1 MIELVLFGSAIGGP
15 LAPVLFIWGFLP
27 LVVPILL
34 AVRMISGQ
42 GSVSLTSCWAATLCA
57 LPYAL
62 PPAWVGN
69 LLIFTAFLVVLIC
82 PPISLWA
89 LLNPSKEGSSK
100 KLVWLLL
107 APYLILLILRI
118 AVPGRLVFG

>member
-15 LAPVLFIWGFLP
+15 LAPVLFSWGFLP

-42 GSVSLTSCWAATLCA
+42 GSVSLTSCRAATLCA

-69 LLIFTAFLVVLIC
+69 LLIFTAILVVLIC

-89 LLNPSKEGSSK
+89 LLNRSGEVSSK
-100 KLVWLLL
+100 KF
-107 APYLILLILRI
+107 ALILL
-118 AVPGRLVFG
+118 VPYVVALIFRFTVKGGLPVG